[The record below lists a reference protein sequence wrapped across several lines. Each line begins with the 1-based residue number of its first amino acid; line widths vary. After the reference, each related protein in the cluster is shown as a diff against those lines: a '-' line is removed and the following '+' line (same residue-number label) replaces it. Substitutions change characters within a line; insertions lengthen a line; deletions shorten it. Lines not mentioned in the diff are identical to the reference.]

1 MEATI
6 NPLIQKALFLLLIA
20 LAGASYA
27 QVPQIERDA
36 LVALY
41 NSTDG
46 ANWTDNTGWLGA
58 AGTECSWFGVS
69 CYADSGKSVSNLSLW
84 KNGLNGTIP
93 SELGN
98 LSNLTYLHLGSN
110 SLTGTIPSELGN
122 LTKLTQILLFSNSLT
137 GGIPAELGNLTN
149 LTLLQLSYNSLSGT
163 IPSELDSLTKLTTT
177 NYDGNLFVGPGFSIS
192 SVERDALVELY
203 NSTDGAN
210 WTDNT
215 GWMGEVGTECS
226 WFGVTCSSGSVS
238 SLDLLSNSLIGTIP
252 IELGNLTNLKYLR
265 LDVNILRGSIPSE
278 LSNLTNLAYLNL
290 ADNSLIGSIPI
301 ELGNLTNLNFL
312 RLESNSLSGSIPSE
326 LGNLTKL
333 TNLQL
338 FNNLLTGS
346 IPDELKKLTKLS
358 YLWLSGNSFSGTI
371 PRELQ
376 KLSTLTVTGGAPSST
391 LRVNHNNHFVED
403 LDRDGID
410 DEIDED
416 LGSPAPIKKV
426 VTPDYSLSILG
437 SGRVVNLVSNSTYK
451 NKFKEIAEGNTLETE
466 DAKLV
471 TNILYK
477 HFEDAFDFIT
487 IAGGCVD
494 SMTCNVKARY
504 HGRSFPVKRDVE
516 GIGSELIDHTR
527 EYGSDGKLRS
537 VNHFSHLNG
546 LTYGPSLHEIMHAW
560 GNHIEF
566 FQELGGL
573 TTVGQVCSNRGHWGN
588 SNIGGQLGGWQP
600 QSLKELGEGAYQAK
614 GYSRDQFGGIAQG
627 DNSAP
632 YSNFELYLMGL
643 IGIDEVGHDIKIAQ
657 DLAWEDQLK
666 GSFEASTIHTVSM
679 EEVIKRL
686 GKRSPDHLNSQK
698 DFRAMYV
705 VVSEEPLALNEWG
718 YIDKQIHDFQLQAS
732 DDFDSDFNFWEAT
745 QGKAT
750 MTFGQTD
757 TFLKTEAISSPLVDD
772 SGVEDESST
781 NTATI
786 TADKAAADKIIA
798 DAVEWPSPYSGVTP
812 DTSLGL
818 AFNNIGV
825 VDVGDGTIYTCL
837 RVFTNGAPA
846 PINGISQFDV
856 GLKIV
861 SSTDATVQI
870 TKSRAFNAISALN
883 EDGQLPDCSGVFET
897 TTGLYTDIIQS
908 GTTVLDTKWNLID
921 PKQLILK
928 LESAQELRAN

>member
-1 MEATI
+1 VDGLLRIVKVTI
-6 NPLIQKALFLLLIA
+6 KPLIPKALFLLLIS

-46 ANWTDNTGWLGA
+46 ANWTDNTGWLGE
-58 AGTECSWFGVS
+58 AGTECSWFGVR

-122 LTKLTQILLFSNSLT
+122 LTKLTAIYLYSNALT
-137 GGIPAELGNLTN
+137 
-149 LTLLQLSYNSLSGT
+149 GT

-177 NYDGNLFVGPGFSIS
+177 NYDGNLFVGAGFSIS
-192 SVERDALVELY
+192 SVERDALVALY

-215 GWMGEVGTECS
+215 GWLGEAGTECI
-226 WFGVTCSSGSVS
+226 WFGVTCSSGSVAQ
-238 SLDLLSNSLIGTIP
+238 I
-252 IELGNLTNLKYLR
+252 
-265 LDVNILRGSIPSE
+265 V
-278 LSNLTNLAYLNL
+278 LN
-290 ADNSLIGSIPI
+290 G
-301 ELGNLTNLNFL
+301 
-312 RLESNSLSGSIPSE
+312 NSLSGSIPSE
-326 LGNLTKL
+326 LGNLSNLTYLHLGSNSLTGTIPSELGNLTKL
-333 TNLQL
+333 TYIFLFSNSLTDSIPSELGNLTNL
-338 FNNLLTGS
+338 TNLNLSKNSLTGSIPSELGNLTKLTYLLLHDNLLTGN

-358 YLWLSGNSFSGTI
+358 YLWLSWGNSFTGTI

-416 LGSPAPIKKV
+416 LGSPAPTKKI

-451 NKFKEIAEGNTLETE
+451 NEFKEIAEGNKLGTE
-466 DAKLV
+466 NAKLV

-494 SMTCNVKARY
+494 SVTCNNKARY

-516 GIGSELIDHTR
+516 GIGSELIDYTR

-537 VNHFSHLNG
+537 VNHYSHLNG

-573 TTVGQVCSNRGHWGN
+573 ATVGQVCSLAGHWGN

-600 QSLKELGEGAYQAK
+600 QSLKELGGGAYQAK
-614 GYSRDQFGGIAQG
+614 GYSRDEFGGIAQG

-632 YSNFELYLMGL
+632 FSNFELYLMGL

-657 DLAWEDQLK
+657 DLTWADQLK

-705 VVSEEPLALNEWG
+705 IVSEEPLALNEWG

-732 DDFDSDFNFWEAT
+732 DDFDNDFNFWEAT

-757 TFLKTEAISSPLVDD
+757 TFLKTEAISLPLVDGSDD
-772 SGVEDESST
+772 SPAAGVDTTDRDGSS
-781 NTATI
+781 
-786 TADKAAADKIIA
+786 KAA
-798 DAVEWPSPYSGVTP
+798 DAVSPSSYTTTADWPSPYNGITP
-812 DTSLGL
+812 DSSYALE
-818 AFNNIGV
+818 FNNVGV
-825 VDVGDGTIYTCL
+825 LNSADATIHVCL
-837 RVFTNGAPA
+837 RIFTDGLPSSV
-846 PINGISQFDV
+846 NGISQFDME
-856 GLKIV
+856 LKV
-861 SSTDATVQI
+861 ASLSDATVQI
-870 TKSRAFNAISALN
+870 TKFREFNTIGALN
-883 EDGQLPDCSGVFET
+883 EKAQTPDCSGIFET
-897 TTGLYTDIIQS
+897 TTGVYTDIIQTDTS
-908 GTTVLDTKWNLID
+908 VLETTWNLID
-921 PKQLILK
+921 PTNLILK
-928 LESAQELRAN
+928 LDSFKQLTAN